1 MTDVKELV
9 LASHNPG
16 KLSELRQLLGAFPL
30 QLRSAAEFGIEPPE
44 EPAPTFVENA
54 LIKARHVARLS
65 GRGALADDSGLIVP
79 ALKGQPGVL
88 SARFAGPGADDRANL
103 ERLLDLATP
112 LDGAQRTCRFVCV
125 IVVLSHA
132 DDPLPLIAEGVWEGR
147 LLRSSRGSNGFGYDP
162 IFLDAE
168 TGRSAAEL
176 SAEQK
181 HRVSH
186 RGRALASLSER
197 LAAKLR

>member
-1 MTDVKELV
+1 VTDVKELV

-30 QLRSAAEFGIEPPE
+30 HLRSAAEFGIEPPE

>member
-16 KLSELRQLLGAFPL
+16 KLSELRQLLAALPL

-186 RGRALASLSER
+186 RGRALANLSER